1 MPQPPYPLQG
11 GDDPGSERPGRQER
25 RHPPGGDDEPTQELH
40 PPPGAR
46 GSEGQRDPTRQF
58 GPPPYGPPPYGPA
71 PYGQPPYGPPPY
83 GQPPYG
89 PPPYG
94 PPPYGPPPYGQ
105 PGQPP
110 YGPPG
115 QPWGPPGGP
124 GAPPPKS
131 TNSTL
136 IALVVAGVVL
146 LAAAGVGLWLVVR
159 DVGDSTT
166 AAGSSTSASTDPS
179 SSSSGSSSPSSSE
192 SSGPSSSPSS
202 GRSTSAPPNGR
213 EIPPATVPPQGLGND
228 PQLDQYAQTCHD
240 GDMAACDTLFKQSE
254 AASRYQAYGDSCA
267 GRRPLGTDV
276 SCTVSFPAE

>member
-1 MPQPPYPLQG
+1 MSQPPYPLQG

-25 RHPPGGDDEPTQELH
+25 WHPPGGDDEPTEELH

-46 GSEGQRDPTRQF
+46 GSEGQRDQTRQF
-58 GPPPYGPPPYGPA
+58 
-71 PYGQPPYGPPPY
+71 GPPPY

-94 PPPYGPPPYGQ
+94 QPGQPPPYG
-105 PGQPP
+105 P

-115 QPWGPPGGP
+115 QPWAPPGGP

-179 SSSSGSSSPSSSE
+179 SSSSGSSSPSSSQ
-192 SSGPSSSPSS
+192 SSSLSSSPSS
-202 GRSTSAPPNGR
+202 GRSSSPSSGRGTSAPPTGR
-213 EIPPATVPPQGLGND
+213 AIPPATVPPQGLGND